1 MSVVHRK
8 SRWRMWQYVGR
19 RSSPA
24 LFLTS
29 STSTS
34 IQLGTAIF
42 IYSLCACSTSRNN
55 FVLVSYETLMTLQ
68 GSYTKHIYEALGIE
82 SDHIPLFRDGNSK
95 YERSK
100 HKRSSSRSAIKRSFF
115 SNLLILI

>member
-1 MSVVHRK
+1 MENVAIC
-8 SRWRMWQYVGR
+8 WQEKQP
-19 RSSPA
+19 ST
-24 LFLTS
+24 FLTS

-82 SDHIPLFRDGNSK
+82 SDHIPLFRDGNSRNMK
-95 YERSK
+95 CRNI
-100 HKRSSSRSAIKRSFF
+100 RGPRLAQQLRGLSFQ
-115 SNLLILI
+115 I